1 LFLDQRVLHA
11 LLSARVVPVLL
22 GEGGLGFHDGKDP
35 SDAFQFFW
43 PVDHVRESIHVKGA
57 LGSFVLE
64 QERLLVLLLE

>member
-1 LFLDQRVLHA
+1 
-11 LLSARVVPVLL
+11 VLL